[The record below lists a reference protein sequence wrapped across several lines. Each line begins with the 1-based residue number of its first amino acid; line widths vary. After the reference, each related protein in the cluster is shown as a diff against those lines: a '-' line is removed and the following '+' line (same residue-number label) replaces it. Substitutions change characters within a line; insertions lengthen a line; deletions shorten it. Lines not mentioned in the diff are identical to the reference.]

1 MKELIYIQ
9 SNLKAPK
16 NQWNDFG
23 KYSYRNAENILEA
36 VKPLLSEKGCTL
48 TISDEIVQFGDR
60 VYVKATATIKNSSN
74 EAESAT
80 AFAREPLSKKGQDE
94 SQVTGSASSYARKY
108 ALNGLFAIDDNKDAD
123 ALNVTPEY
131 TQQQPSQ
138 PAQPV
143 QTVASPYL
151 SAVKGAKTKEELETI
166 WHKFPQLQSDKTF
179 IDVISLRKQELEN
192 AKH

>member
-36 VKPLLSEKGCTL
+36 VKPLLSEKGCIL

-60 VYVKATATIKNSSN
+60 VYVKATATIKNSSG
-74 EAESAT
+74 ETESAS

-131 TQQQPSQ
+131 TQQQ
-138 PAQPV
+138 A
-143 QTVASPYL
+143 ASPYL
-151 SAVKGAKTKEELETI
+151 SAVKGAKTVGELEI
-166 WHKFPQLQSDKTF
+166 VWGKFPNLQNDKTF
-179 IDVISLRKQELEN
+179 IDVITLRKQEIEN

>member
-74 EAESAT
+74 ETESAT

-131 TQQQPSQ
+131 TQQP
-138 PAQPV
+138 
-143 QTVASPYL
+143 SPYL
-151 SAVKGAKTKEELETI
+151 ADVKAAKTTSELEAV
-166 WHKFPQLQSDKTF
+166 WNKFAEYQKDQTF
-179 IDVISLRKQELEN
+179 IEVITVRKNEIIN

>member
-60 VYVKATATIKNSSN
+60 VYVKATATIKNSSG
-74 EAESAT
+74 ETESAT

-138 PAQPV
+138 PSQP
-143 QTVASPYL
+143 VASPYL

-179 IDVISLRKQELEN
+179 IDVISLRKQEIEN

>member
-60 VYVKATATIKNSSN
+60 VYIKATATIKNSSN
-74 EAESAT
+74 ETESAT

-131 TQQQPSQ
+131 TQQQTSQ
-138 PAQPV
+138 PS

-151 SAVKGAKTKEELETI
+151 SAVKGAKTVNELKTI
-166 WHKFPQLQSDKTF
+166 WDKFPELQEDPTF
-179 IDVISLRKQELEN
+179 KDVFSLRRKELEN

>member
-74 EAESAT
+74 DTESAT

-138 PAQPV
+138 PS

-151 SAVKGAKTKEELETI
+151 SAVKGAKTVAELRTI
-166 WHKFPQLQSDKTF
+166 WDKFPELQEDPTF
-179 IDVISLRKQELEN
+179 KDVFSIRRKELEN

>member
-74 EAESAT
+74 ETESAT

-131 TQQQPSQ
+131 TQQQQ
-138 PAQPV
+138 PPYLAAV
-143 QTVASPYL
+143 KAAQTVEQL
-151 SAVKGAKTKEELETI
+151 MAV
-166 WHKFPQLQSDKTF
+166 WNQFPQLQKDQTFKDVFTVRKTE
-179 IDVISLRKQELEN
+179 IEN

>member
-60 VYVKATATIKNSSN
+60 VYVKATATIKNSSG
-74 EAESAT
+74 ETESAT

-123 ALNVTPEY
+123 ELNVNPEY
-131 TQQQPSQ
+131 TQQG
-138 PAQPV
+138 ANATPV
-143 QTVASPYL
+143 AAPYL
-151 SAVKGAKTKEELETI
+151 SAIKGAQTI
-166 WHKFPQLQSDKTF
+166 DQLNVVWNSFPQLQNDQTF
-179 IDVISLRKQELEN
+179 IDVVTLRKKEIEN

>member
-60 VYVKATATIKNSSN
+60 VYVKATAQIKNSSG
-74 EAESAT
+74 ETESAT

-131 TQQQPSQ
+131 TQQQP
-138 PAQPV
+138 A
-143 QTVASPYL
+143 AAPYL
-151 SAVKGAKTKEELETI
+151 AAVKGAKTTD
-166 WHKFPQLQSDKTF
+166 QLQAVWESFKTLQKDQTF
-179 IDVISLRKQELEN
+179 IDVVSLRKQEIEN